1 MCARYSVFRALNWYE
16 RYAHH
21 VTCLSLRWRAT
32 FGVTLHRDDDMF
44 NYVQHVACYATL
56 RDATHA
62 IVMLCIVDKQR
73 RHATLT
79 RMHDGAIG
87 YNPTPVIDR

>member
-21 VTCLSLRWRAT
+21 VACLSLRWRAT
-32 FGVTLHRDDDMF
+32 FGVTLHRDDDML
-44 NYVQHVACYATL
+44 NCVDHVACYATL

-62 IVMLCIVDKQR
+62 M
-73 RHATLT
+73 
-79 RMHDGAIG
+79 
-87 YNPTPVIDR
+87 